1 MLQAA
6 TIKFLKDL
14 KKNNNK
20 SWFEKNKQVY
30 LDAKEDIENFTQLVI
45 DGLGKID
52 ADIAPLQP
60 RDCLF
65 RIYRD
70 VRFSKDKTPYKT
82 NMGASFN
89 RGGKKVPTA
98 GYYFHCEPGQ
108 SMAGGGL
115 WMPMAPQLG
124 KVRQEIDYSFD
135 EWKKIIG
142 QRNFKKYFPDNVE
155 GIEILSRPP
164 KGYDDQNPAIEFL
177 KMKSYIVS
185 RPLTDAELQSK
196 TLLKEVLKTFEA
208 MKEFIGFLNRSMETD
223 EGGSSSQWK
232 KTL

>member
-1 MLQAA
+1 MLQGA

-20 SWFEKNKQVY
+20 PWFEKNKTAY
-30 LDAKEDIENFTQLVI
+30 LAAKEDIDQFTQQVI

-52 ADIAPLQP
+52 ADIAPLTP
-60 RDCLF
+60 KDCLF

-89 RGGKKVPTA
+89 KGGKKVPTA

-108 SMAGGGL
+108 NMAGGGL
-115 WMPMAPQLG
+115 WMPQSPELN

-135 EWKKIIG
+135 EWKKIITH
-142 QRNFKKYFPDNVE
+142 RNFKKIFPEGVE
-155 GIEILSRPP
+155 GIDILARPP
-164 KGYDDQNPAIEFL
+164 KGYEAENPAIEFL
-177 KMKSYIVS
+177 KMKSFIVS
-185 RPLTDAELQSK
+185 RSFTDAELQSK
-196 TLLKEVLKTFEA
+196 SLLKEVLKTFET
-208 MKEFIGFLNRSMETD
+208 MKPFIGFINRSME
-223 EGGSSSQWK
+223 
-232 KTL
+232 